1 MAENNDSKFPGE
13 SRIQWTE
20 TVHMLDL
27 TANQIDLTLREGNDS
42 MELLT
47 NTFTSMADCLDS
59 LEKSLEKIVYGSEKS
74 LNGSHVL
81 TDCYAA
87 KEKINNAIIGLQFY
101 DRLTQRFKYIRESL
115 IVLAEL
121 IDDPCRQNTP
131 EEWVTLRKKIK
142 SDYST
147 EQKKTIF
154 NALMDGMDLDKV
166 FELFE
171 D

>member
-1 MAENNDSKFPGE
+1 MADDSSNKFPGE
-13 SRIQWTE
+13 SKIPWIE

-42 MELLT
+42 IELLA
-47 NTFTSMADCLDS
+47 NTFTSMADCLDT
-59 LEKSLEKIVYGSEKS
+59 LEKSLEKMAYGAEKGI
-74 LNGSHVL
+74 NGSNAL

-121 IDDPCRQNTP
+121 IDDPCRKNLP
-131 EEWVTLRKKIK
+131 EEWVALRQKIK

>member
-1 MAENNDSKFPGE
+1 MADDSNNKFPGG
-13 SRIQWTE
+13 SKIQWTE

-47 NTFTSMADCLDS
+47 NTFTSMVDCLDS
-59 LEKSLEKIVYGSEKS
+59 LEKSLEKMVYGTEKGI
-74 LNGSHVL
+74 NVSHAL

-121 IDDPCRQNTP
+121 IDDPTRQNIP
-131 EEWVTLRKKIK
+131 EEWVGLRQKIK

>member
-1 MAENNDSKFPGE
+1 MADDSNNKFPGE
-13 SRIQWTE
+13 SKIQWTE

-47 NTFTSMADCLDS
+47 NTFTSMADCLDT
-59 LEKSLEKIVYGSEKS
+59 LEKSLEKTVYGGEKS
-74 LNGSHVL
+74 INASHAL

-87 KEKINNAIIGLQFY
+87 KEKIHNAIIGLQFY

-121 IDDPCRQNTP
+121 IGDPIRQSIP
-131 EEWVTLRKKIK
+131 EEWVALRQKIK

>member
-1 MAENNDSKFPGE
+1 MADDSNKFFGE
-13 SRIQWTE
+13 SKIQWTE

-42 MELLT
+42 IELLT
-47 NTFTSMADCLDS
+47 STFTSMADCLDS
-59 LEKSLEKIVYGSEKS
+59 LEKSLEKMAYGPEKS
-74 LNGSHVL
+74 INGSHAL
-81 TDCYAA
+81 SDCYAA

-121 IDDPCRQNTP
+121 IDDPCRQNIP
-131 EEWVTLRKKIK
+131 EEWVGLRQKIK

>member
-1 MAENNDSKFPGE
+1 PGE
-13 SRIQWTE
+13 SKIQWTE

-47 NTFTSMADCLDS
+47 NTFTSMVACLDS
-59 LEKSLEKIVYGSEKS
+59 LERSLEKTVYGDT
-74 LNGSHVL
+74 SHAL

-87 KEKINNAIIGLQFY
+87 KEKINNAIIVLYFY

-121 IDDPCRQNTP
+121 IDDPARQNTP
-131 EEWVTLRKKIK
+131 EEWVTLRQKIK

-154 NALMDGMDLDKV
+154 NALMDGMDL
-166 FELFE
+166 
-171 D
+171 